1 MSNLDAP
8 VNINAQWIIDQAAQA
23 ALSNQMFVQF
33 DSPSSAESGRPDGAY
48 LTFGHI
54 NPPVFNLGPGETA
67 PSEEVL
73 NATVLP
79 VLPTARVYVT
89 FDRLKAFVAELDEKI
104 AMIERPLE
112 GR

>member
-1 MSNLDAP
+1 MSNLGAP
-8 VNINAQWIIDQAAQA
+8 VNMNAQWIIDQAAQA

-33 DSPSSAESGRPDGAY
+33 DSPSSPESGRPDGAY
-48 LTFGHI
+48 LTFGHV
-54 NPPVFNLGPGETA
+54 NPPVFNLGPGEA
-67 PSEEVL
+67 EPSEEVL